1 MTGRRII
8 IVVAL
13 CVGSGAILFAGGG
26 QERDSAAGSQVTT
39 LTMWHNTG
47 PTTQAFFEQMA
58 QRYQSLNPDVRIIV
72 EEQAGSWADF
82 DAKTKLSLRSGRAP
96 DILRTS
102 DILASEYASSG
113 FTIGAPESVT
123 RFVEEQT
130 IDPAVR
136 TFSHLNLDV
145 NEPVHIIVLGSHWRA
160 VYYNRQHLIDAG
172 LPERGAR
179 TWDEFR
185 EYAQALTRYEENGAI
200 ARSGFAFR
208 MANPHAMI
216 SGWLHSAG
224 GNYMTADMTRSG
236 AATPEGR
243 AASERAYQF
252 IYDLTWNDRVGDIE
266 AGDPRTMFYNGLA
279 SIHVDGTFF
288 MENLSRNAPDLDYI
302 VGTMPADR
310 YSGAYLGNDAFV
322 VTRDSRNPDEAWRF
336 LSFVLEAE
344 NQAIYYDTFREA
356 RLPVYRDAAEA
367 VMTELANPNIET
379 ALQQKNLRLRVL
391 GPGAGAAWSALG
403 QSVEAY
409 LARQMTLDESLDWLV
424 AQYDEILN
432 DRPILEVQTPFTR

>member
-1 MTGRRII
+1 MNRTRFYFTVVLLFTG
-8 IVVAL
+8 
-13 CVGSGAILFAGGG
+13 FATIFGGGG
-26 QERDSAAGSQVTT
+26 QERGSAGSDITT
-39 LTMWHNTG
+39 ITMWHNTG

-58 QRYQSLNPDVRIIV
+58 ERYEDLNPNIRVVIED
-72 EEQAGSWADF
+72 QAGSWADF

-96 DILRTS
+96 DIVRTS

-113 FTIGAPESVT
+113 FTIGAPDAIT
-123 RFVEEQT
+123 QFVAEQT

-136 TFSHLNLDV
+136 AFSHLDLDL
-145 NEPVHIIVLGSHWRA
+145 NNPVHIIVLGSHWRA

-172 LPERGAR
+172 LPERGAE
-179 TWDEFR
+179 TWEEFR
-185 EYAQALTRYEENGAI
+185 EYAQALTRYEANGSI
-200 ARSGFAFR
+200 SRSGFAFR

-224 GNYMTADMTRSG
+224 GNYMNADMTRSG

-243 AASERAYQF
+243 AAYARAFQY

-302 VGTMPADR
+302 VGVMPTDR

-322 VTRDSRNPDEAWRF
+322 VTRDSQHPDEAWRF

-356 RLPVYRDAAEA
+356 RLPVYRDAAE
-367 VMTELANPNIET
+367 VVLRQLDNQNIET

-403 QSVEAY
+403 QAVEAY
-409 LARQMTLDESLDWLV
+409 LARQMTLDESLDWLI
-424 AQYDEILN
+424 AQYDEILK
-432 DRPILEVQTPFTR
+432 DRPILEVQTPFVQ